1 MQTEEIAFADKSGVG
16 VHEKVLEIAEP
27 YLDGARILVAGAGQ
41 GSLEHKLITRG
52 VPPKMIEAVDCAPE
66 QYKLDSVE
74 VHRCDLN
81 GPIPFEPEKFD
92 IVFATEVIE
101 HLTDPHNLIDES
113 WRILAPGGMLFLTTP
128 NVHSLM
134 QKIRFLFSDKL
145 AYFHECDYQGSG
157 HIHPIFDWLLERM
170 TRDKF
175 HLVKYTSQTFHLRF
189 VPKLP
194 AIRVPYRHRLFAV
207 NNIYAFRKVG
217 PSEATA

>member
-1 MQTEEIAFADKSGVG
+1 MECEKLEFADKSGTG

-27 YLDGARILVAGAGQ
+27 YLDSSRILVAGTGQ
-41 GSLEHKLITRG
+41 GSLEYKLMERG
-52 VPPKMIEAVDCAPE
+52 VPAENIKAVDSHPE
-66 QYKLDSVE
+66 MFKLESVE
-74 VHRCDLN
+74 VKYCDLN
-81 GPIPFEPEKFD
+81 GPLPFEPGTFD

-101 HLTDPHNLIDES
+101 HLYDPHNLIEES
-113 WRILAPGGMLFLTTP
+113 HRVLAPDGMLFLTTP

-134 QKIRFLFSDKL
+134 QKVRFLFSDKL

-175 HLVKYTSQTFHLRF
+175 KLVKYTSQTFHLRF
-189 VPKLP
+189 LPRLP

-207 NNIYAFRKVG
+207 NNIYAFHKL
-217 PSEATA
+217 EAAGQQ